1 MDTYETILKRRSIRS
16 YIVSKD
22 VEEEKIEKILNAAFH
37 APIASGKYDNL
48 LIKIYKN
55 EKLKELQNELIS
67 LTNKDNTYNAP
78 LVFFIYHKGEN
89 IDLANLDSGAV
100 IENILLEATN
110 LSLGSLF
117 IYSFVRL
124 AKEHPFFKKYYEI
137 KREDGNYI
145 LRSIVSLGY
154 IDKENVSN
162 IEHKMKVEVE

>member
-16 YIVSKD
+16 YLSDKE
-22 VEEEKIEKILNAAFH
+22 VEKEKEEKLINAAFH
-37 APIASGKYDNL
+37 APIASARYDNL

-67 LTNKDNTYNAP
+67 LTSKDNTYNAP
-78 LVFFIYHKGEN
+78 LLFLIYHKGEN
-89 IDLANLDSGAV
+89 VDLANLDTGAI

-124 AKEHPFFKKYYEI
+124 TKEYPSLYKYYEI
-137 KREDGNYI
+137 KRDDGNYI
-145 LRSIVSLGY
+145 LRSIVSIGY

-162 IEHKMKVEVE
+162 IDHKMKVEIE